1 MKFKTKRTR
10 LLIKKYL
17 FYIVVLT
24 VSFLLGSLVIDV
36 VDLIGE
42 KRSEKKLA
50 NRDEYLTD
58 NLNTRIL
65 KNGRVE
71 IYNKKLD
78 KVVGCYDMVFAQ
90 DYGSSIC
97 EMLMNSSMGSVL
109 VRDEGLYGFIDPVTG
124 EVMMEPQ
131 FIMAWDSDPISGLA
145 ACLND
150 ELKLGFVNIETKQVA
165 IPFQFEIDSTYLDPG
180 WCKGYRYFDFVFRNG
195 LSLVPGPNGKVG
207 IINEAGEIVVPI
219 EYDEIEIKDYG
230 ELSHSWE
237 ELWYSETMSSVV
249 QRDYRDDYCFDKPV
263 ILMKKDS
270 SGVARYGVFDKNGVI
285 NIPVE
290 YDQIAFSD
298 SDDKVL
304 LFCQKD
310 GIVRGVDKDG
320 NFSKDFCFLED
331 YTYEHGGVSVLMDP
345 EEKASPYI
353 MYKTLNGFAVM
364 DTDFRIVIEPNGYWN
379 IQYLGYGLFACEGN
393 DAPGVILKDY
403 KYKNWRNGKKK
414 T

>member
-1 MKFKTKRTR
+1 MKLKTKRTK

-24 VSFLLGSLVIDV
+24 ASFLLGNLIYDA

-42 KRSEKKLA
+42 KRSEKRLA
-50 NRDEYLTD
+50 NRGEYLTD

-65 KNGRVE
+65 DNGRVE
-71 IYNKKLD
+71 IFKPQLNK
-78 KVVGCYDMVFAQ
+78 VMGCYDMVVAQ

-97 EMLMNSSMGSVL
+97 EMFMNSTMGSVL
-109 VRDEGLYGFIDPVTG
+109 VRENGLYGYIDPVTG

-131 FIMAWDSDPISGLA
+131 FIMAWDSDPISGIA
-145 ACLND
+145 ACIND
-150 ELKLGFVNIETKQVA
+150 ELKLGFVNIETKQVV
-165 IPFQFEIDSTYLDPG
+165 IPFQFEIDSIYLDPG
-180 WCKGYRYFDFVFRNG
+180 WRNGYRYFDFIFRNG

-219 EYDEIEIKDYG
+219 EYDEIEVKDYG
-230 ELSHSWE
+230 VLGHSWDK
-237 ELWYSETMSSVV
+237 LWYSETMSSVV

-270 SGVARYGVFDKNGVI
+270 TGVARYGIFDKNGVI

-304 LFCQKD
+304 LFCQK
-310 GIVRGVDKDG
+310 GGVVKAVDKDG
-320 NFSKDFCFLED
+320 VLLEDFCFLED
-331 YTYEHGGVSVLMDP
+331 YSYELGGVTVLMDP
-345 EEKASPYI
+345 EENASPYI

-364 DTDFRIVIEPNGYWN
+364 GTDFKTVIEPNGYTD
-379 IQYLGYGLFACEGN
+379 IQYLGHGLFACEGE
-393 DAPGVILKDY
+393 DDFGVILKDE
-403 KYKNWRNGKKK
+403 KFKL
-414 T
+414 

>member
-1 MKFKTKRTR
+1 MKLKTKRTR

-17 FYIVVLT
+17 FYIVVCT
-24 VSFLLGSLVIDV
+24 ASFLLGSLIIDV

-42 KRSEKKLA
+42 KRDEKRLA
-50 NRDEYLTD
+50 QKGEYLTD
-58 NLNTRIL
+58 NLRTRIL
-65 KNGRVE
+65 DNGKVE
-71 IYNKKLD
+71 IFKPQLN
-78 KVVGCYDMVFAQ
+78 KVVECYDMVVAQ

-97 EMLMNSSMGSVL
+97 ERFMNSSMGSVL
-109 VRDEGLYGFIDPVTG
+109 VRDGGLYGFIDPVTG
-124 EVMMEPQ
+124 KVIMEPQ

-145 ACLND
+145 ACIND
-150 ELKLGFVNIETKQVA
+150 ELKLGFVNIESKQVV

-180 WCKGYRYFDFVFRNG
+180 WRNGYRYFDFIFRNG
-195 LSLVPGPNGKVG
+195 FSLVPGPNGKVG

-270 SGVARYGVFDKNGVI
+270 TGVARYGVFDKNGVI

-298 SDDKVL
+298 GDDKVL
-304 LFCQKD
+304 LFCQKG
-310 GIVRGVDKDG
+310 GIVKAVDKDG
-320 NFSKDFCFLED
+320 VLLEDFCFLED
-331 YTYEHGGVSVLMDP
+331 YSYELGGVTVLMDP
-345 EEKASPYI
+345 EENASPYI

-364 DTDFRIVIEPNGYWN
+364 GTDFKTVIEPNGYSS
-379 IQYLGYGLFACEGN
+379 IQYLGHGLFACEGE
-393 DAPGVILKDY
+393 DDFGVVLKDE
-403 KYKNWRNGKKK
+403 KYKL
-414 T
+414 